1 MPGDSLIARLCS
13 SHVYQV
19 ALIPANCATSLR
31 RKPGVRRRC
40 AVGMPMSAGE
50 MRVRRV
56 RRKSLNSCRLTSP
69 WVISLEPEISTIY
82 TGTKNASGTGFVGL
96 YTFLI
101 NILFSSTAPSR
112 PLAVRK
118 LRHAVRPPQPL
129 RSLGSAPARALSGV
143 SPTDRGVHRALFVT
157 ASNGA
162 GTGKCCTKGLR

>member
-13 SHVYQV
+13 SHVCQV

-101 NILFSSTAPSR
+101 NILFSSTYFSHQHTFLINRAE
-112 PLAVRK
+112 
-118 LRHAVRPPQPL
+118 PPT
-129 RSLGSAPARALSGV
+129 SG
-143 SPTDRGVHRALFVT
+143 P
-157 ASNGA
+157 
-162 GTGKCCTKGLR
+162 